1 MAELRTF
8 RKVSRDFL
16 GAEMTRDYVAEA
28 LFFVSMTCVAAWPV
42 GIVIH
47 QLTRWMI

>member
-1 MAELRTF
+1 
-8 RKVSRDFL
+8 
-16 GAEMTRDYVAEA
+16 MTWDYVAEA
-28 LFFVSMTCVAAWPV
+28 FFFVAIIGVTSWPL